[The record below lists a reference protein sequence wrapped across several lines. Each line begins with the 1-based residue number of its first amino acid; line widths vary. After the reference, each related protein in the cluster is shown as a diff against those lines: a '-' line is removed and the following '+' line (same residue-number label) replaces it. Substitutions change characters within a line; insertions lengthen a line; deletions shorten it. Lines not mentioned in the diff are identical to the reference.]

1 MAVVYVMVIVQG
13 LDKPK
18 TVKTCNDLSEYY
30 FCQKVTHLFNCN
42 EEVHL
47 VFDRFDLERSLKQ
60 KLVREDLQ

>member
-30 FCQKVTHLFNCN
+30 FCQKVTRLFNGN

-47 VFDRFDLERSLKQ
+47 VFNSLN
-60 KLVREDLQ
+60 L